1 MKVQNRKKVGFQ
13 ELVLTLIDPKQG
25 PIWPLGG
32 VGEGKKQLPTGR
44 G

>member
-13 ELVLTLIDPKQG
+13 KLHQALTGPKQG
-25 PIWPLGG
+25 PIWPLEG